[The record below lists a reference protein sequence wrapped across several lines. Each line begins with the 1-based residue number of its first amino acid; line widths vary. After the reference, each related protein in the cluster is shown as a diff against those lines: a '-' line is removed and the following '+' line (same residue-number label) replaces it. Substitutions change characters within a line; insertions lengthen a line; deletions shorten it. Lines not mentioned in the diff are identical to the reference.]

1 LHVKKR
7 YIVFEKIQILR
18 IDKEKATMTGNFNE
32 QIEKYKQKIREQ
44 EHEIKMV
51 AADLDMQKELNT
63 RSPTNTM
70 KNLVEK
76 LKQQLLEKEQQHKNL
91 SKALVDLRG
100 DMVSISKS
108 NLLGTVE
115 DQNYAKQIMDK
126 NVVFHLVVNVCDLLI
141 LLKLVFLQG

>member
-1 LHVKKR
+1 MHVKKR